1 MAGGSTEGQAPGWL
15 PGLVPLPQVFLSEV
29 MSEGTGQ
36 APGGGSTPYRVL
48 ARKYRPQTFA
58 DLIGQEALVRTLTN
72 AIENRRLLHAIVL
85 TGVRGVGKTTTAR
98 IIAKAI
104 NYAGPDGTAGPT
116 VGPTDDCPICQAI
129 TEDRLPDV
137 LEMDAA
143 NRTGVH
149 DIREL
154 IDGVRYRPTQ
164 ARYKVYI
171 IDEVHMLST
180 PAFNALLKTLE
191 EPPPH
196 VIFIFATTEIRK
208 VPITVLSRCMRFD
221 LRRVDQASLL
231 EHFGRICE
239 REGVGAEE
247 EALRLIAR
255 AADGSVRDGLS
266 LLDQAIALGSDR
278 VETTVVKEMLGLADR
293 SRTLQLY
300 DAVMRGEIAT
310 ALQGRREP
318 YDVGADPV
326 VVLQDLLEIT
336 HTLTRLKLL
345 PEQAAAELPETDRV
359 EGGAIAEKL
368 SVPALTRNWQMLLK
382 GIGEAQQAQQP
393 LRAAEMVLIRLAFAA
408 ELPTPGDL
416 VRRLSGPSAASGPA
430 ATVTS
435 GGALEGAPRPSA
447 MKRQQGGQTALL
459 AASETTPAPQSLS
472 APLPQP
478 RDLKSVLALAREH
491 GELRLAGHLRND
503 VHLVRFEVGS
513 IELNPGE
520 HAPRDLTGTLGK
532 LLTEWTGIR
541 WIVSVSDAPGQP
553 TLAQQE
559 ANAEQQLRNE
569 VLEHPLVQAV
579 LDAFPGA
586 ELARVTG
593 SPEPQETLTA
603 EALDEIGSAMEEEE

>member
-1 MAGGSTEGQAPGWL
+1 MD
-15 PGLVPLPQVFLSEV
+15 PLPRVFLSEV

-72 AIENRRLLHAIVL
+72 AIESQRLPHAILL

-98 IIAKAI
+98 ILAKAI

-116 VGPTDDCPICQAI
+116 TGPTDDCPICQAI

-143 NRTGVH
+143 SRTGVN

-180 PAFNALLKTLE
+180 AAFNALLKTLE

-196 VIFIFATTEIRK
+196 VIFIFATTEVRK

-221 LRRVDQASLL
+221 LKRVEQATLTA
-231 EHFGRICE
+231 HFARICQQ
-239 REGVGAEE
+239 EGVTAEE

-266 LLDQAIALGSDR
+266 LLDQAIALGGDR
-278 VETTVVKEMLGLADR
+278 VETAVVKDMLGLADR

-300 DAVMRGEIAT
+300 DAIMRGEIAA
-310 ALQGRREP
+310 ALEGLRAL

-326 VVLQDLLEIT
+326 ILLQDMLEIT
-336 HTLTRLKLL
+336 HMLTRLKLL
-345 PEQAAAELPETDRV
+345 PEQAAAELPETDRI
-359 EGGAIAEKL
+359 EGGRMAKKL
-368 SVPALTRNWQMLLK
+368 SIPALTRNWQMLLK
-382 GIGEAQQAQQP
+382 GINETQQASQP
-393 LRAAEMVLIRLAFAA
+393 LQAAEMVLIRLAFAA
-408 ELPTPGDL
+408 DLPTPGEL
-416 VRRLSGPSAASGPA
+416 LRKLSGAPRTSASAPTPAHSGSGEGGRAAPSLRLQSGGPALAAAAPQPASQPEPQPA
-430 ATVTS
+430 AT
-435 GGALEGAPRPSA
+435 R
-447 MKRQQGGQTALL
+447 
-459 AASETTPAPQSLS
+459 AA
-472 APLPQP
+472 QP
-478 RDLKSVLALAREH
+478 RNFKEVVALAREH
-491 GELRLAGHLRND
+491 GELLLAGHLRND
-503 VHLVRFEVGS
+503 VHLVRFEEGR
-513 IELNPGE
+513 IEVNPTE
-520 HAPRDLTGTLGK
+520 HAPRDLTGTLGR
-532 LLTEWTGIR
+532 LLTEWTGSR
-541 WIVSVSDAPGQP
+541 WIVSVSDVPGQP

-559 ANAEQQLRNE
+559 ANAEERLRNQ

-579 LDAFPGA
+579 LNAFPGA

-593 SPEPQETLTA
+593 PLDPQEPFGE
-603 EALDEIGSAMEEEE
+603 EALDELGSPMEEEE